1 MSADAVPAPG
11 IFAGPA
17 GLPLGRTC
25 LEVRRVNH
33 ESGELRRDSLVAN
46 LARFD
51 RIVPDQPSLT
61 PASVAV
67 CVMSAADA
75 RSLLITRRARG
86 LRAHAGQWALPG
98 GRRDAGES
106 IEQAALRE
114 LHEETGVRAG
124 AEDVLGLLDDYVTRS
139 GYVITPVV
147 VWGGVSRDDLAGP
160 ASEVTRVYQVPLH
173 DLDVDPEFVQI
184 PESSR
189 PVIRLPLFDRYVH
202 APTAAIIYQF
212 CQVALHGNHV
222 RVAHYDAPV
231 FAWR

>member
-1 MSADAVPAPG
+1 LAPVH
-11 IFAGPA
+11 
-17 GLPLGRTC
+17 RR

-33 ESGELRRDSLVAN
+33 ESAVPHRESLAAN

-51 RIVPDQPSLT
+51 RIAVNPAGHV

-67 CVMSAADA
+67 CVMSAAGSG
-75 RSLLITRRARG
+75 SLLITRRARG

-98 GRRDAGES
+98 GRRDPGES
-106 IEQAALRE
+106 AEEAALRE
-114 LHEETGVRAG
+114 LCEETGVQSAAG
-124 AEDVLGLLDDYVTRS
+124 EVLGLLDDYVTRS

-147 VWGGVSRDDLAGP
+147 VWGGAGRHDLAGP
-160 ASEVTRVYQVPLH
+160 ASEVTRVYEVPLD

-212 CQVALHGNHV
+212 CQVALHGNDV
-222 RVAHYDAPV
+222 RVAQYDAPV

>member
-1 MSADAVPAPG
+1 
-11 IFAGPA
+11 
-17 GLPLGRTC
+17 LPPEHQG

-33 ESGELRRDSLVAN
+33 ESAAPRKESLAAN

-51 RIVPDQPSLT
+51 RIATDSASLT

-67 CVMSAADA
+67 CVMPAADSG
-75 RSLLITRRARG
+75 SLLITRRAQG

-98 GRRDAGES
+98 GRRDPGES
-106 IEQAALRE
+106 VEQAALRE
-114 LHEETGVRAG
+114 LREETGVRA
-124 AEDVLGLLDDYVTRS
+124 APSDVLGLLDDYVTRS
-139 GYVITPVV
+139 GYVITPAV
-147 VWGGVSRDDLAGP
+147 VWGGVLGHEPAGS
-160 ASEVTRVYQVPLH
+160 ASEVSQVYQVPLD

-189 PVIRLPLFDRYVH
+189 PVIRLPLFGRYVH

-212 CQVALHGNHV
+212 CRVALHGTSV
-222 RVAHYDAPV
+222 RVGHYDAPV

>member
-1 MSADAVPAPG
+1 VNQ
-11 IFAGPA
+11 
-17 GLPLGRTC
+17 GRAAQ
-25 LEVRRVNH
+25 LR
-33 ESGELRRDSLVAN
+33 ESLTAN
-46 LARFD
+46 LASFG
-51 RIVPDQPSLT
+51 RIAADQPGLT

-67 CVMSAADA
+67 CVMPTADCA
-75 RSLLITRRARG
+75 SLLITRRAPG

-98 GRRDAGES
+98 GRRDQGETV
-106 IEQAALRE
+106 EEAALRE
-114 LHEETGVRAG
+114 LSEETGVRA
-124 AEDVLGLLDDYVTRS
+124 AAADVVGLLDDYVTRS

-147 VWGGVSRDDLAGP
+147 VWANASRGELGGP
-160 ASEVTRVYQVPLH
+160 ASEVTRVYQVPLD
-173 DLDVDPEFVQI
+173 DLDVDPKFAQI

-231 FAWR
+231 FAWK

>member
-1 MSADAVPAPG
+1 
-11 IFAGPA
+11 
-17 GLPLGRTC
+17 LPPVRKR
-25 LEVRRVNH
+25 LEVRRVND
-33 ESGELRRDSLVAN
+33 ESAGLRRELLAAN

-51 RIVPDQPSLT
+51 RIAVDGPSLS

-67 CVMSAADA
+67 CVMTAAGSG
-75 RSLLITRRARG
+75 SLLITRRARS

-98 GRRDAGES
+98 GRRDPGES
-106 IEQAALRE
+106 AEQAGLRE
-114 LHEETGVRAG
+114 LGEETGVRAAAG
-124 AEDVLGLLDDYVTRS
+124 DVLGLLDDYVTRS
-139 GYVITPVV
+139 GFLITPVV
-147 VWGGVSRDDLAGP
+147 VWGGGGGHDLAGP
-160 ASEVTRVYQVPLH
+160 ASEVTKVYQVPVD

-189 PVIRLPLFDRYVH
+189 PVIRLPLFGRYVH

-212 CQVALHGNHV
+212 CQVALHGNDI